1 MGLSGVALCGIDN
14 NTFVQI
20 GSAGLIALACKNAVL
35 RGMLGV
41 TTCSLFLTPVFYYVL
56 QSVSSWRQS
65 RRAAQP
71 EAKAPPVVSQRAA
84 GA

>member
-20 GSAGLIALACKNAVL
+20 GSAGLIGLACKNAVL

-41 TTCSLFLTPVFYYVL
+41 TTCSLFLTPVFL
-56 QSVSSWRQS
+56 L
-65 RRAAQP
+65 RA
-71 EAKAPPVVSQRAA
+71 PVGLFLAA
-84 GA
+84 IPTGRTA